1 MGSDAGKGGAA
12 TVIGGKLARRAEAL
26 IEAREPFVAATVIR
40 AQSPT
45 SVHAGDA
52 ALIGADAT
60 IDGFVGG
67 ACAESSVRLHALRV
81 LETGEPLLLRILP
94 GEDEVE
100 TATVDGAVTV
110 RNPCLSGGA
119 LEIFLEP
126 HLPAP
131 HVFVVG
137 ETPVAGALM
146 ELGGALG
153 FAMVGG
159 EDRDAPEPEDAA
171 VLVASHGYEEEF
183 VLASALRAGVPY
195 VGLVASRK
203 RGTAVRDALDLP
215 AELRAQLHT
224 PAGLDIGA
232 RTPTEIALSIFAE
245 IVAERRAIGMPP
257 AASGQSTAVDPVCG
271 MEVLAGEGAITLEHE
286 GRQLFFCSSGCRD
299 AFAADPAG
307 HATA

>member
-1 MGSDAGKGGAA
+1 
-12 TVIGGKLARRAEAL
+12 VIGGKLAQRAEAL
-26 IEAREPFVAATVIR
+26 IEAREPFVAATVVR

-45 SVHAGDA
+45 SVHPGDT
-52 ALIGADAT
+52 ALIGVDGA

-94 GEDEVE
+94 GEDEQE

-159 EDRDAPEPEDAA
+159 TERDAPEPDDAA
-171 VLVASHGYEEEF
+171 VLVASHGHEEEF

-195 VGLVASRK
+195 VGLVASRR
-203 RGTAVRDALDLP
+203 RGTAVRASLDIP
-215 AELRAQLHT
+215 DELRAQLHT

-232 RTPTEIALSIFAE
+232 RTPKEIALSIFAE
-245 IVAERRAIGMPP
+245 IVAERRAMGIPP
-257 AASGQSTAVDPVCG
+257 DTSRPATAVDPVCG
-271 MEVLAGEGAITLEHE
+271 MEVVTGEGAITLEHE
-286 GRQLFFCSSGCRD
+286 GRQIYFCCSGCRD